1 VATPVAPILAA
12 ASAWAL
18 AGCNADAPGPSPAA
32 AEAADGPRAA
42 IEAPARPTAIDV
54 RARPAAIDSPP
65 RPAASSGASGRPA
78 AAVDAARMLAAH
90 DEPGQWLSYGRTYDE
105 QRFSPLDQI
114 TTESVGRLGLAWY
127 ADIPLNRGQEATPI
141 VVDGVIYLG
150 SSWSNVF
157 AYDAATGR
165 ELWRYDPEV
174 PRQWAVNVCCGV
186 VNRGVAAWNGR
197 IYVGTLD
204 GRLVALDAA
213 TGEEVWD
220 VSTID
225 RTHRYSTTGAVRVV
239 KGRVIVGN
247 SGAEFG
253 VRGYVSAYDA
263 ETGELAW
270 RFYTVPGN
278 PADGFENEAMAM
290 AAATWSGEWWRLG
303 GGGTVWDA
311 VVYDPVTDLLF
322 VGVGN
327 GSPWNQ
333 AIRSPGGGDNLFL
346 ASIVALDP
354 DDGSYVWHYQT
365 TPGET
370 WDFTATQP
378 IIVADLDFG
387 AASAADAQAGAQV
400 PGTERRRVVMQAPK
414 NGFFYVLDA
423 ATGALISA
431 DPFVPV
437 NWASRVDLVTGRP
450 VENPAARFDR
460 TGEPA
465 VVTPTGRGAHNW
477 QPMSFSPR
485 TGLVYFGSRHSAQ
498 AYLGDP
504 DFAVSSVGTNTGIVR
519 TFTPAL
525 EAEVEA
531 LERELFADRGALMG
545 WDPVARQPR
554 WRYVDP
560 RETGNGGTLA
570 TAGDLVFAG
579 GGEGELFAYRADT
592 GERLWTFA
600 AHTGVAAG
608 PISYEV
614 GGEQHVAVAAGRG
627 LQPYY
632 QPNYSR
638 LLAFKLGG
646 TAELPPPAEYVA
658 PALDPPPSTAP
669 PEVIARGAD
678 LYGQNCVQCHG
689 NRIGTFPDLR
699 TSAALANGE
708 LFRAIVLE
716 GALAAN
722 GMVSFADALTTAD
735 TDAVR
740 AYVITLAIEAKAAE
754 DAGGAAVLEE
764 AEAPD
769 TRDAARDAEPHV
781 N

>member
-1 VATPVAPILAA
+1 MRLVALTTV
-12 ASAWAL
+12 AL
-18 AGCNADAPGPSPAA
+18 ATALGLTACVED
-32 AEAADGPRAA
+32 PRN
-42 IEAPARPTAIDV
+42 
-54 RARPAAIDSPP
+54 RPAA
-65 RPAASSGASGRPA
+65 
-78 AAVDAARMLAAH
+78 VDEARMLAAH

-105 QRFSPLDQI
+105 QRYSPLDQI
-114 TTESVGRLGLAWY
+114 TAQNIDELGLAWF

-157 AYDAATGR
+157 AYDATTG
-165 ELWRYDPEV
+165 EQLWRYDPEV
-174 PRQWAVNVCCGV
+174 PRDWAVNVCCGV
-186 VNRGVAAWNGR
+186 VNRGVAAWNGK
-197 IYVGTLD
+197 IFVGTLD

-220 VSTID
+220 VYTID
-225 RTHRYSTTGAVRVV
+225 RNWRYSTTGAVRVV
-239 KGRVIVGN
+239 KGRVLVGN

-270 RFYTVPGN
+270 RFWTVPGN

-290 AAATWSGEWWRLG
+290 AAKTWNGEWWKLG

-311 VVYDPVTDLLF
+311 IVYDPVTDLLF

-333 AIRSPGGGDNLFL
+333 ALRSPGGGDNLFL

-365 TPGET
+365 APGET

-378 IIVADLDFG
+378 IMVADLEFR
-387 AASAADAQAGAQV
+387 S
-400 PGTERRRVVMQAPK
+400 GTRRVVMQAPK

-437 NWASRVDLVTGRP
+437 SWASHVDFETGRP
-450 VENPAARFDR
+450 VENLAARFDK
-460 TGEPA
+460 TGEVA
-465 VVTPTGRGAHNW
+465 FVTPTGRGAHNW
-477 QPMSFSPR
+477 QPMSFNPR

-498 AYLGDP
+498 AYLGDTNFSP
-504 DFAVSSVGTNTGIVR
+504 SPVGTNTGVIR
-519 TFTPAL
+519 TSSPEQDAELAAF
-525 EAEVEA
+525 EAE
-531 LERELFADRGALMG
+531 LFEDLGALMG
-545 WDPVARQPR
+545 WDPVARGPA
-554 WRYVDP
+554 WRVVDP
-560 RETGNGGTLA
+560 QQAGNGGTLS

-579 GGEGELFAYRADT
+579 GGQRQFIAYRADN
-592 GERLWTFA
+592 GDRLWTFSA
-600 AHTGVAAG
+600 QTGVAAG

-614 GGEQHVAVAAGRG
+614 DGEQYIAVAAGRG

-646 TAELPPPAEYVA
+646 TAELPPAEDYIA
-658 PALDPPPSTAP
+658 PALNPPQSTAST
-669 PEVIARGAD
+669 EVIAHGAQV
-678 LYGQNCVQCHG
+678 YGQNCVQCHG

-699 TSAALANGE
+699 TSAALGSPD
-708 LFRAIVLE
+708 LFNAIVLE

-722 GMVSFADALTTAD
+722 GMVSFAEALDVEDAE
-735 TDAVR
+735 AVR

-754 DAGGAAVLEE
+754 DAERE
-764 AEAPD
+764 A
-769 TRDAARDAEPHV
+769 AARAADEAEPHV
-781 N
+781 D

>member
-1 VATPVAPILAA
+1 MRIVTLAA
-12 ASAWAL
+12 VGLVSAL
-18 AGCNADAPGPSPAA
+18 AMSACVEGPANR
-32 AEAADGPRAA
+32 G
-42 IEAPARPTAIDV
+42 
-54 RARPAAIDSPP
+54 
-65 RPAASSGASGRPA
+65 A
-78 AAVDAARMLAAH
+78 AAVDEARLLAAH

-105 QRFSPLDQI
+105 QRYSPLDQI
-114 TTESVGRLGLAWY
+114 TAQNIDELGLAWF

-157 AYDAATGR
+157 AYDATTGEQR
-165 ELWRYDPEV
+165 WRYDPEV
-174 PRQWAVNVCCGV
+174 PRDWAVNVCCGV
-186 VNRGVAAWNGR
+186 VNRGVAAWNGK
-197 IYVGTLD
+197 IFVGTLD

-220 VSTID
+220 VYTID
-225 RTHRYSTTGAVRVV
+225 RNRRYSTTGAVRVV
-239 KGRVIVGN
+239 KGRVLVGN

-270 RFYTVPGN
+270 RFWTVPGN

-290 AAATWSGEWWRLG
+290 AAKTWNGEWWKLG

-311 VVYDPVTDLLF
+311 IVYDPVTDLLF

-333 AIRSPGGGDNLFL
+333 ALRSPGGGDNLFL

-365 TPGET
+365 APGET

-378 IIVADLDFG
+378 IMVADLEFR
-387 AASAADAQAGAQV
+387 S
-400 PGTERRRVVMQAPK
+400 GTRRVVMQAPK

-437 NWASRVDLVTGRP
+437 SWASHVDFETGRP
-450 VENPAARFDR
+450 VENLAARFDK
-460 TGEPA
+460 TGEVA
-465 VVTPTGRGAHNW
+465 FVTPTGRGAHNW
-477 QPMSFSPR
+477 QPMSFNPR

-498 AYLGDP
+498 AYVGDTNFSP
-504 DFAVSSVGTNTGIVR
+504 SSVGTNTGVIR
-519 TFTPAL
+519 TSSPEQDAELAAF
-525 EAEVEA
+525 EAE
-531 LERELFADRGALMG
+531 LFEDLGALMG
-545 WDPVARQPR
+545 WDPVARGPA
-554 WRYVDP
+554 WRVVDP
-560 RETGNGGTLA
+560 QQAGNGGTLS

-579 GGEGELFAYRADT
+579 GGQRQFIAYRADN
-592 GERLWTFA
+592 GDRLWTFSA
-600 AHTGVAAG
+600 QTGVAAG

-614 GGEQHVAVAAGRG
+614 DGEQYIAVAAGRG

-646 TAELPPPAEYVA
+646 TAELPPAEDYIA
-658 PALDPPPSTAP
+658 PALNPPQSTAST
-669 PEVIARGAD
+669 EVIAHGAQV
-678 LYGQNCVQCHG
+678 YGQNCVQCHG

-699 TSAALANGE
+699 TSAALGSPD
-708 LFRAIVLE
+708 LFNAIVLE

-722 GMVSFADALTTAD
+722 GMVSFAEALDVEDAE
-735 TDAVR
+735 AVR

-754 DAGGAAVLEE
+754 DAERE
-764 AEAPD
+764 A
-769 TRDAARDAEPHV
+769 AARAADEAEPHV
-781 N
+781 D